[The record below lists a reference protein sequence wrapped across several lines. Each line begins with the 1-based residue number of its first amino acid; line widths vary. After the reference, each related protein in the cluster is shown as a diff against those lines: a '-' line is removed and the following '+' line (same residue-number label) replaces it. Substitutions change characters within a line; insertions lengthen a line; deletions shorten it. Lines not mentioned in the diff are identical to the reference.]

1 MFSLIF
7 LMLPP
12 VTITKQS
19 PFLGEECA
27 LCKNPFAPGDEV
39 IICPEDSSRH
49 HTHCWR
55 ANGNKCAA
63 YGCRGHGEIE
73 VEAPAETEAPE
84 LEEAPV
90 LETSPLPPRVERANG
105 RIQQT
110 ATRFG
115 CGQGCLLVGIA
126 IAIIFFSIG
135 CFGLW
140 AIADYIMLE
149 VLGWQY
155 RIPETGLILPQI
167 MLLLYNTQHNA
178 THY

>member
-1 MFSLIF
+1 
-7 LMLPP
+7 MLTP
-12 VTITKQS
+12 VIITKQS

-27 LCKNPFAPGDEV
+27 LCKNPFAPGDTV
-39 IICPEDSSRH
+39 IVCPADSSRH
-49 HTHCWR
+49 HTHCWI

-63 YGCRGHGEIE
+63 YSCLGHGEIE
-73 VEAPAETEAPE
+73 TTSTPE
-84 LEEAPV
+84 PP
-90 LETSPLPPRVERANG
+90 SPPSSPTINQPPDAQPNG
-105 RIQQT
+105 RLQQ
-110 ATRFG
+110 AARRLG

-155 RIPETGLILPQI
+155 RVPEAGLILPHI
-167 MLLLYNTQHNA
+167 VLLLSL
-178 THY
+178 

>member
-1 MFSLIF
+1 
-7 LMLPP
+7 MLSP
-12 VTITKQS
+12 VTVTKQS

-39 IICPEDSSRH
+39 IICPDDGSRH

-55 ANGNKCAA
+55 ANGSKCAA
-63 YGCRGHGEIE
+63 YGCRGRGEIE
-73 VEAPAETEAPE
+73 VEETAVPE
-84 LEEAPV
+84 PSA
-90 LETSPLPPRVERANG
+90 TQPPPSQPPTANPT
-105 RIQQT
+105 RIQRT
-110 ATRFG
+110 ASRLG
-115 CGQGCLLVGIA
+115 CGQGCLLVAIA

-155 RIPETGLILPQI
+155 RVPEAGAILPQI
-167 MLLLYNTQHNA
+167 VLLLI
-178 THY
+178 

>member
-1 MFSLIF
+1 
-7 LMLPP
+7 MLSPI
-12 VTITKQS
+12 TITKQS
-19 PFLGEECA
+19 PFLGEECV
-27 LCKNPFAPGDEV
+27 LCKNPFAPGDEIV
-39 IICPEDSSRH
+39 ICPEDSSRH

-55 ANGNKCAA
+55 ANGSKCAA
-63 YGCRGHGEIE
+63 YGCRGRGEIE
-73 VEAPAETEAPE
+73 TPNAPE
-84 LEEAPV
+84 PETPAPQNNPS
-90 LETSPLPPRVERANG
+90 TNQPPVANANG

-110 ATRFG
+110 ARRFG

-155 RIPETGLILPQI
+155 RVPETGLILPQI
-167 MLLLYNTQHNA
+167 ALLFLS
-178 THY
+178 

>member
-1 MFSLIF
+1 
-7 LMLPP
+7 MLTP

-19 PFLGEECA
+19 PFLGEECV

-39 IICPEDSSRH
+39 IICPEESSRH

-63 YGCRGHGEIE
+63 YGCQGHGEIE
-73 VEAPAETEAPE
+73 PETNNAPTNK
-84 LEEAPV
+84 
-90 LETSPLPPRVERANG
+90 PPTTNTNG
-105 RIQQT
+105 RLQQT
-110 ATRFG
+110 VRRFG
-115 CGQGCLLVGIA
+115 CGQGCLLIGVA
-126 IAIIFFSIG
+126 IAIIFFSIA

-155 RIPETGLILPQI
+155 RVPEAGTILP
-167 MLLLYNTQHNA
+167 LLFNQLSPILFG
-178 THY
+178 

>member
-1 MFSLIF
+1 
-7 LMLPP
+7 MLTP
-12 VTITKQS
+12 IIISKQS
-19 PFLGEECA
+19 PFLGEECV

-63 YGCRGHGEIE
+63 YGCQGRGEIE
-73 VEAPAETEAPE
+73 TEINPEPASEPSDEPTNQPA
-84 LEEAPV
+84 V
-90 LETSPLPPRVERANG
+90 TNANG
-105 RIQQT
+105 RLQQT
-110 ATRFG
+110 ARRLG
-115 CGQGCLLVGIA
+115 CGQGCLLVGVA

-155 RIPETGLILPQI
+155 RVQEASAILPHI
-167 MLLLYNTQHNA
+167 LPLFLA
-178 THY
+178 IF

>member
-1 MFSLIF
+1 MPS
-7 LMLPP
+7 P

-39 IICPEDSSRH
+39 IVCPDDGSRH

-63 YGCRGHGEIE
+63 YGCRGRGEIE
-73 VEAPAETEAPE
+73 SGDAPPLEPPPQQSENQPLTNQPSAQPTTENSR
-84 LEEAPV
+84 LQ
-90 LETSPLPPRVERANG
+90 R
-105 RIQQT
+105 T
-110 ATRFG
+110 ARRLG
-115 CGQGCLLVGIA
+115 CGQGCLLIAIA

-155 RIPETGLILPQI
+155 RVPEAGALLPQI
-167 MLLLYNTQHNA
+167 VLLFLL
-178 THY
+178 

>member
-1 MFSLIF
+1 
-7 LMLPP
+7 MLAP

-73 VEAPAETEAPE
+73 SDTPETAVSEPSPQPTTSQPPAAE
-84 LEEAPV
+84 
-90 LETSPLPPRVERANG
+90 ANG
-105 RIQQT
+105 RLQRT
-110 ATRFG
+110 ARRLG
-115 CGQGCLLVGIA
+115 CGQTCLLVAIA

-155 RIPETGLILPQI
+155 RVPEAGDILPQI
-167 MLLLYNTQHNA
+167 VLFLF
-178 THY
+178 

>member
-1 MFSLIF
+1 
-7 LMLPP
+7 MLSP

-39 IICPEDSSRH
+39 IVCPDDGSRH

-63 YGCRGHGEIE
+63 YGCRGRGEIE
-73 VEAPAETEAPE
+73 SPDAPAPE
-84 LEEAPV
+84 PPPPQPEIQPSTNQQPV
-90 LETSPLPPRVERANG
+90 TNPT
-105 RIQQT
+105 RIQRT
-110 ATRFG
+110 ARRFG
-115 CGQGCLLVGIA
+115 CGQGCLLVAIA

-155 RIPETGLILPQI
+155 RVPEAGVLLPQI
-167 MLLLYNTQHNA
+167 VLLLI
-178 THY
+178 

>member
-1 MFSLIF
+1 
-7 LMLPP
+7 MLSP

-39 IICPEDSSRH
+39 IVCPEDTSRH

-63 YGCRGHGEIE
+63 YGCRGHGEIQSE
-73 VEAPAETEAPE
+73 SPETVAPPTTSAPSE
-84 LEEAPV
+84 NQPP
-90 LETSPLPPRVERANG
+90 TNQSPAANPT
-105 RIQQT
+105 RLQHT
-110 ATRFG
+110 ARRLG
-115 CGQGCLLVGIA
+115 CGQGCLLVAIA

-155 RIPETGLILPQI
+155 RVPESGVILPQI
-167 MLLLYNTQHNA
+167 ALLLLA
-178 THY
+178 L

>member
-1 MFSLIF
+1 
-7 LMLPP
+7 MLSP

-19 PFLGEECA
+19 PFLGEECV

-39 IICPEDSSRH
+39 IVCLEDSSRH

-73 VEAPAETEAPE
+73 PDTPNEPVEA
-84 LEEAPV
+84 APV
-90 LETSPLPPRVERANG
+90 NEEPVPANPTSLDQPEVNG

-110 ATRFG
+110 ARRLG
-115 CGQGCLLVGIA
+115 CGQGCLLVGVA
-126 IAIIFFSIG
+126 VAIIFFSIG

-149 VLGWQY
+149 VLGWGY
-155 RIPETGLILPQI
+155 RVPETGAILPQI
-167 MLLLYNTQHNA
+167 LSLF
-178 THY
+178 

>member
-1 MFSLIF
+1 
-7 LMLPP
+7 MLTP

-19 PFLGEECA
+19 PFLGEECV

-39 IICPEDSSRH
+39 IVCPEDSSRH

-55 ANGNKCAA
+55 THGNTCAS
-63 YGCRGHGEIE
+63 YGCQGHGEIE
-73 VEAPAETEAPE
+73 AEGS
-84 LEEAPV
+84 PV
-90 LETSPLPPRVERANG
+90 LPPETNNAPTNQPSTTDANG
-105 RIQQT
+105 RFQQI
-110 ATRFG
+110 ARHSG
-115 CGQGCLLVGIA
+115 CGQGCLLIGVA

-155 RIPETGLILPQI
+155 RSPEAGMILPQI
-167 MLLLYNTQHNA
+167 ALHFLL
-178 THY
+178 

>member
-1 MFSLIF
+1 
-7 LMLPP
+7 
-12 VTITKQS
+12 
-19 PFLGEECA
+19 
-27 LCKNPFAPGDEV
+27 LCKQPFAPGDEV

-63 YGCRGHGEIE
+63 YGCQGHGEIE
-73 VEAPAETEAPE
+73 TDINPE
-84 LEEAPV
+84 SASESDDVPINQPV
-90 LETSPLPPRVERANG
+90 VTNTNG
-105 RIQQT
+105 RLQQT
-110 ATRFG
+110 AHRLG
-115 CGQGCLLVGIA
+115 CGQSCLLVGVA

-155 RIPETGLILPQI
+155 RVPEASIIVPLLFNQLSPILFG
-167 MLLLYNTQHNA
+167 
-178 THY
+178 

>member
-1 MFSLIF
+1 
-7 LMLPP
+7 MLTP

-27 LCKNPFAPGDEV
+27 FCKNPFAPGDDV

-63 YGCRGHGEIE
+63 YGCQGHGEIE
-73 VEAPAETEAPE
+73 TEDSSEPPPQISEESTNRPPA
-84 LEEAPV
+84 
-90 LETSPLPPRVERANG
+90 SNANG
-105 RIQQT
+105 RLRQT
-110 ATRFG
+110 AHRFG
-115 CGQGCLLVGIA
+115 CGQGCLLVGVA

-155 RIPETGLILPQI
+155 RLPDAGAILPLFLTI
-167 MLLLYNTQHNA
+167 F
-178 THY
+178 